1 MNNHVPFEAQTLSGI
16 ASTSATEQ
24 RQNAPERE
32 PVLLSYWFIVLR
44 RKFVIIPIVVLA
56 LMVGLVATLLSTP
69 RFTATARI
77 EVSKT
82 RTDLARIGES
92 EQDGD
97 KLSDLTFYQTQ
108 YGLLRA
114 RSLAQ
119 RVARSLRLVDD
130 PAFYAAFHLT
140 RGSGTE
146 TERGAQ
152 PLTPQQREAE
162 LGKVVDV
169 LLANQTVSPVRD
181 SSLIDVRFISA
192 DPAVAAKIVNA
203 WVQQFIQANMD
214 QRFAATADARSFLDR
229 RLNQV
234 RRRLEQSERDLVN
247 YSASQ
252 QIVSLSS
259 SVSADGK
266 TRSERTLTGDELEAF
281 NRALSEAVSD
291 RIAAESRLGRGE
303 AATTVGQQSGGRS
316 GSIAV
321 LRQRRAEVAA
331 DYAKMMVQFAPDYPP
346 AAALKSQIASLD
358 RAISGE
364 SSRINSNVAA
374 EYQEAA
380 ARERQLR
387 QTVDQLK
394 QQLNT
399 QQRRGIQASIYQR
412 DVDTNR
418 QLYDSLLQRNKEIGV
433 AGVGTNNVMIVDP
446 AQVPQAP
453 SSPNIVLNMLIALM
467 LGCITAGAVAL
478 ALEQIDET
486 IKNPGDLARAI
497 GEPLLGAIPHNDKES
512 LLLLL
517 DDQKSSTAEAYFS
530 ALTSLRFSTNHGIP
544 RSLVVT
550 STRAAEGKSTTAAAL
565 ARSIGRTGR
574 SVVLIDGDMRSPSLH
589 SFFSTDHDRGLSN
602 FLAGERDVG
611 PLLRDTNWMNV
622 RLMTSG
628 PPPPNTAELL
638 SDVNMRELISMLM
651 MQFDHIVV
659 DGPPLLGLADAPLIS
674 EAVEGVVFVVS
685 ASGPSTRLIRNA
697 LNRLHAANAH
707 VFGII
712 LTKFKIE
719 TSQYSYG
726 YGHQY
731 DYGKDEK

>member
-1 MNNHVPFEAQTLSGI
+1 MNNPVPFEARTLRDVS
-16 ASTSATEQ
+16 SAPVADQ
-24 RQNAPERE
+24 KKVVPERE
-32 PVLLSYWFIVLR
+32 PVLLSYWFIILR
-44 RKFVIIPIVVLA
+44 RRFVIIPIIVLA
-56 LMVGLVATLLSTP
+56 LALGLIATLLTKP
-69 RFTATARI
+69 RFTASARV

-82 RTDLARIGES
+82 RTDLARIGET

-114 RSLAQ
+114 RSLAE
-119 RVARSLRLVDD
+119 RVARSLRLIDD
-130 PAFYAAFHLT
+130 PAFYAAFDLT

-146 TERGAQ
+146 IEGRAQ
-152 PLTPQQREAE
+152 PLTPQQREVEFA
-162 LGKVVDV
+162 KVVNV

-181 SSLIDVRFISA
+181 SSLIDIRFVSA
-192 DPAVAAKIVNA
+192 DPAVAAKVANA
-203 WVQQFIQANMD
+203 WVKQFIQANMD
-214 QRFAATADARSFLDR
+214 QRFAATADARAFLDR
-229 RLNQV
+229 RLDQV

-247 YSASQ
+247 YTASQ

-281 NRALSEAVSD
+281 NRALSEAVAD

-303 AATTVGQQSGGRS
+303 AATTVSQQSGGRS
-316 GSIAV
+316 NSVAV
-321 LRQRRAEVAA
+321 LRQRRADVAA

-346 AAALKSQIASLD
+346 AAALKSQIDSLD
-358 RAISGE
+358 RAIAGE
-364 SSRINSNVAA
+364 TSRINNNVTA
-374 EYQEAA
+374 EYREASS
-380 ARERQLR
+380 REQQLR
-387 QTVDQLK
+387 EKVEQLK
-394 QQLNT
+394 QQLNS
-399 QQRRGIQASIYQR
+399 QQKRGIQANIYQR

-453 SSPNIVLNMLIALM
+453 SSPNLVLNMLIALM
-467 LGCITAGAVAL
+467 LGGITAGAVAF

-486 IKNPGDLARAI
+486 IKNPGDIARI
-497 GEPLLGAIPHNDKES
+497 IDEPLLGAIPHNDKES
-512 LLLLL
+512 LLPLL
-517 DDQKSSTAEAYFS
+517 DDQKSSTSEAYFS

-550 STRAAEGKSTTAAAL
+550 STRAAEGKSTSAAAL

-589 SFFSTDHDRGLSN
+589 SFFNTDHDRGLSN
-602 FLAGERDVG
+602 FLAGERDIE
-611 PLLRDTNWMNV
+611 PLLRETAWMNV
-622 RLMTSG
+622 KLMTSG
-628 PPPPNTAELL
+628 PRPPNTAELL
-638 SDVNMRELISMLM
+638 SDVNMRDLISTLM
-651 MQFDHIVV
+651 TQFDHIVV

-712 LTKFKIE
+712 LTKFRIE

-726 YGHQY
+726 YGY
-731 DYGKDEK
+731 EYSYGKDDK